1 MINIRNLDSNLLK
14 IDKKSYKNIY
24 IYYIGYITVKDHVNI
39 HSVNCF
45 YFTINEA
52 DGYIEEKKENKYL
65 IFVPTNKNKGL
76 LTKYTEPWNEI
87 KNIIETMK
95 GKPGEFEKEFRKI
108 KFQ

>member
-14 IDKKSYKNIY
+14 IDKKSYKNTY